1 MKLKDLKVSISEFW
15 QEFRKV
21 KSGLVGLAIFGF
33 FLALLIFEPVL
44 APFSETN
51 TRWRDISYWDDNPQS
66 AYPIWVNFFSAKKY
80 AESALLE
87 NHEVKEEVF
96 GTNRMVTYT
105 FEYDYQYDIAP
116 ADLILKVE
124 GSGVAMMDLTFTRP
138 DGESVLLAS
147 SNLNMAEGGVNR
159 ISVDKGSKSEAY
171 EFLGYFE
178 SRDNLR
184 KFQRS
189 SIKPAAILFAKAQ
202 ENMLIEPEALKGKY
216 TMQAAL
222 LLQRPSDIVRD
233 VKLVIPGRVF
243 GLLGTDAF
251 KRDLFSG
258 VLAGIKWALLI
269 GLLTAVVSVMVG
281 VIYGVISAYLGG
293 WKDSLMQRIFEI
305 FNSIPLLPVL
315 IVMSAI
321 FKPSIWNLILIMCIF
336 YWTGSVKTV
345 RSMGLQIKE
354 ETFIEAT
361 RALGASNFRIIFKH
375 IIPLIIPYSFASMA
389 LFIPGA
395 IVYEASISL
404 LGLGDATIVTWGQIL
419 RDAYTGGAVI
429 NGLWWWVIPP
439 GLMIAIMGMSFAF
452 IGFALDK
459 ILHPKLRTR

>member
-87 NHEVKEEVF
+87 NPEVKEEVF

>member
-80 AESALLE
+80 AESTLLE
-87 NHEVKEEVF
+87 NPEVKEEVF

-124 GSGVAMMDLTFTRP
+124 GSGAAMMDLTFTRP
-138 DGESVLLAS
+138 DEESVLLAS
-147 SNLNMAEGGVNR
+147 TNLNMADGGVNR
-159 ISVDKGSKSEAY
+159 ISVDKGSKTEAY

-293 WKDSLMQRIFEI
+293 WKVSLMQRIFEI

>member
-87 NHEVKEEVF
+87 NPEVKEEVF

-159 ISVDKGSKSEAY
+159 ISVDKGSKTEAY

>member
-80 AESALLE
+80 AESTLLE
-87 NHEVKEEVF
+87 NPEVKEEVF

-124 GSGVAMMDLTFTRP
+124 GSGAAMMDLTFTRP

>member
-87 NHEVKEEVF
+87 NPEVKEEVF

-159 ISVDKGSKSEAY
+159 ISVDTVS
-171 EFLGYFE
+171 
-178 SRDNLR
+178 
-184 KFQRS
+184 
-189 SIKPAAILFAKAQ
+189 
-202 ENMLIEPEALKGKY
+202 Y
-216 TMQAAL
+216 TH
-222 LLQRPSDIVRD
+222 
-233 VKLVIPGRVF
+233 
-243 GLLGTDAF
+243 
-251 KRDLFSG
+251 
-258 VLAGIKWALLI
+258 
-269 GLLTAVVSVMVG
+269 LTLPTIYSV
-281 VIYGVISAYLGG
+281 
-293 WKDSLMQRIFEI
+293 
-305 FNSIPLLPVL
+305 
-315 IVMSAI
+315 
-321 FKPSIWNLILIMCIF
+321 
-336 YWTGSVKTV
+336 
-345 RSMGLQIKE
+345 
-354 ETFIEAT
+354 
-361 RALGASNFRIIFKH
+361 
-375 IIPLIIPYSFASMA
+375 
-389 LFIPGA
+389 
-395 IVYEASISL
+395 
-404 LGLGDATIVTWGQIL
+404 
-419 RDAYTGGAVI
+419 
-429 NGLWWWVIPP
+429 
-439 GLMIAIMGMSFAF
+439 
-452 IGFALDK
+452 
-459 ILHPKLRTR
+459 

>member
-87 NHEVKEEVF
+87 NPEVKEEVF

-124 GSGVAMMDLTFTRP
+124 GSGAAMMDLTFTRP
-138 DGESVLLAS
+138 DEESVLLAS
-147 SNLNMAEGGVNR
+147 TNLNMADGGVNR
-159 ISVDKGSKSEAY
+159 ISVDKGSKTEAY

>member
-1 MKLKDLKVSISEFW
+1 
-15 QEFRKV
+15 
-21 KSGLVGLAIFGF
+21 
-33 FLALLIFEPVL
+33 
-44 APFSETN
+44 
-51 TRWRDISYWDDNPQS
+51 
-66 AYPIWVNFFSAKKY
+66 
-80 AESALLE
+80 
-87 NHEVKEEVF
+87 
-96 GTNRMVTYT
+96 
-105 FEYDYQYDIAP
+105 
-116 ADLILKVE
+116 
-124 GSGVAMMDLTFTRP
+124 
-138 DGESVLLAS
+138 
-147 SNLNMAEGGVNR
+147 
-159 ISVDKGSKSEAY
+159 
-171 EFLGYFE
+171 
-178 SRDNLR
+178 
-184 KFQRS
+184 
-189 SIKPAAILFAKAQ
+189 
-202 ENMLIEPEALKGKY
+202 MLIDPEPLKGKY
-216 TMQAAL
+216 TIQAAI
-222 LLQRPSDIVRD
+222 LLQRPEDTISNVE
-233 VKLVIPGRVF
+233 LVVPGRVF

-269 GLLTAVVSVMVG
+269 GLLTAIVSVMVG

-293 WKDSLMQRIFEI
+293 WKDSAMQRVFEV

-315 IVMSAI
+315 IVMSAV

-429 NGLWWWVIPP
+429 NGIWWWVIPP

>member
-87 NHEVKEEVF
+87 NPEVKEEVF

-116 ADLILKVE
+116 ADLFLKVE

>member
-80 AESALLE
+80 AESTLLE
-87 NHEVKEEVF
+87 NPEVKEEVF

-124 GSGVAMMDLTFTRP
+124 GSGAAMMDLTFTRP
-138 DGESVLLAS
+138 DEESVLLAS
-147 SNLNMAEGGVNR
+147 TNLNMADGGVNR
-159 ISVDKGSKSEAY
+159 ISVDKGSKTEAY

>member
-87 NHEVKEEVF
+87 NPEVKEEVF

-243 GLLGTDAF
+243 SLLGTDAF

-258 VLAGIKWALLI
+258 VLVGLKWALFR
-269 GLLTAVVSVMVG
+269 GLLSAVGSVIVG
-281 VIYGVISAYLGG
+281 VIYGFISAYLGG
-293 WKDSLMQRIFEI
+293 CKDSLMQRIFEI

>member
-80 AESALLE
+80 AESTLLE
-87 NHEVKEEVF
+87 NPEVKEEVF

-124 GSGVAMMDLTFTRP
+124 GSGAAMMDLTFTRP
-138 DGESVLLAS
+138 DEESVLLAS
-147 SNLNMAEGGVNR
+147 TNLNMADGGVNR
-159 ISVDKGSKSEAY
+159 ISVDKGSKTEAY

-305 FNSIPLLPVL
+305 FNSTPLLPVL

>member
-87 NHEVKEEVF
+87 NPEVKEEVF

-138 DGESVLLAS
+138 DEESVLLAS
-147 SNLNMAEGGVNR
+147 TNLNMADGGVNR

>member
-87 NHEVKEEVF
+87 NPEVKEEVF

-147 SNLNMAEGGVNR
+147 SNLNIAEGGVNR

>member
-1 MKLKDLKVSISEFW
+1 M
-15 QEFRKV
+15 

-87 NHEVKEEVF
+87 NPEVKEEVF

>member
-80 AESALLE
+80 AESTLLE
-87 NHEVKEEVF
+87 NPEVKEEVF

-159 ISVDKGSKSEAY
+159 ISVDKGSKTEAY

>member
-80 AESALLE
+80 AESTLLE
-87 NHEVKEEVF
+87 NPEVKEEVF

-124 GSGVAMMDLTFTRP
+124 GSGAAMMDLTFTRP
-138 DGESVLLAS
+138 DEESVLLAS
-147 SNLNMAEGGVNR
+147 TNLNMADGGVNR
-159 ISVDKGSKSEAY
+159 ISVDKGSKTEAY

-452 IGFALDK
+452 IGFA
-459 ILHPKLRTR
+459 